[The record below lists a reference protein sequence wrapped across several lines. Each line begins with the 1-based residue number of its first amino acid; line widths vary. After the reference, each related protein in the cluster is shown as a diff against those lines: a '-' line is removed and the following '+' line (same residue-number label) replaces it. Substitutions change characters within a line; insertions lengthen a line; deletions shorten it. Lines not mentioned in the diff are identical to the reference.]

1 MSDGRSGRDKRRSG
15 RWRQHRPDQP
25 LRHDLDLAAY
35 LDELASIRG
44 TAEANLA
51 AAGEQAL
58 KALDRF
64 LANLA
69 NNLGMDNDRAGL
81 GDSIRYLE
89 RSPMPD
95 AREIAAR
102 AERYRDT
109 RNALAHN
116 PDVMLRPE
124 AATRIIDGVEEI
136 VRMAATGIAEVAHR
150 AIVTARADEPL
161 PDARDRM
168 LDHHYD
174 QLVVVDR
181 KGKLVDLLTDRDI
194 VVAEAREDIDADGNG
209 LTVGETIGM
218 RGYRAAGVLSRRSAA
233 SEAIDLLRDERIAA
247 VVVTENGKV
256 GEAPLGIIT
265 RGDILKTS

>member
-1 MSDGRSGRDKRRSG
+1 MNDGKPGRRRRSG
-15 RWRQHRPDQP
+15 RWRQRQPDQP
-25 LRHDLDLAAY
+25 LRHTLDLSVY
-35 LDELASIRG
+35 LDELADIRRD
-44 TAEANLA
+44 AESDLA
-51 AAGEQAL
+51 AAGEHAL

-69 NNLGMDNDRAGL
+69 SNLGMDNDRASL
-81 GDSIRYLE
+81 GDSIHYLE
-89 RSPMPD
+89 RSPIPD
-95 AREIAAR
+95 AREIASV

-116 PDVMLRPE
+116 PDVTLRPE

-136 VRMAATGIAEVAHR
+136 VRLAATGIDEVSR
-150 AIVTARADEPL
+150 RQIVTARTNEPL
-161 PDARDRM
+161 AEARDRM

-174 QLVVVDR
+174 QLVVVDD

-194 VVAEAREDIDADGNG
+194 VVAESREDIDADGNG
-209 LTVGETIGM
+209 LTVGEAIGQ
-218 RGYRAAGVLSRRSAA
+218 RDYQAAGVLSRRSAA

-247 VVVTENGKV
+247 VVVTENGKL

-265 RGDILKTS
+265 RGDVLKTS

>member
-1 MSDGRSGRDKRRSG
+1 MSNGRSGRRQRRSG
-15 RWRQHRPDQP
+15 RWRQRQPDQP
-25 LRHDLDLAAY
+25 LRHDLDLSAY
-35 LDELASIRG
+35 LDELADIRRES
-44 TAEANLA
+44 ASHLA
-51 AAGEQAL
+51 VAGEQAL

-64 LANLA
+64 LAHLA
-69 NNLGMDNDRAGL
+69 SNLGMDNDRASL
-81 GDSIRYLE
+81 GDSIHYLE

-95 AREIAAR
+95 AREIAAQ

-116 PDVMLRPE
+116 PDVVLRPE

-136 VRMAATGIAEVAHR
+136 VRMAATGIGEVAHR
-150 AIVTARADEPL
+150 QIVTASSDEPL
-161 PDARDRM
+161 ADARNRM

-174 QLVVVDR
+174 QLVVVDD

-209 LTVGETIGM
+209 LTVGEIIGQ
-218 RGYRAAGVLSRRSAA
+218 RGYRAAGVLSRHSAA
-233 SEAIDLLRDERIAA
+233 SEAIDLLRDERIGA
-247 VVVTENGKV
+247 VVITENGKV

-265 RGDILKTS
+265 RGDVLKTS